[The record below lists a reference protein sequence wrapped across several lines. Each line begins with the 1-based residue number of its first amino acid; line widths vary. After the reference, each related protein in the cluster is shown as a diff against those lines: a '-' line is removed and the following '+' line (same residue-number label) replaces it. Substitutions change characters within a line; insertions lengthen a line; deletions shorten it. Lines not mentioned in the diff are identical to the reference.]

1 MIYIVTALS
10 QEALPIIRH
19 FKLKKNLNHNR
30 FDVYENEQIKL
41 IISGTGKIK
50 SAIATTY
57 LLLKDPPKK
66 SDKILNIGI
75 CGSVS
80 EKNKIGQINVIN
92 KIKDISS
99 DKIYY
104 PEILYTH
111 NFSESSLSTYEIP
124 ATKTNSKNSDKLIDM
139 EASGFFESAN
149 TFVLSH
155 NIIILKIVSDYLSNE
170 KFSGAFV
177 QSLIEK
183 NLPYMITILNQAR
196 KKTTIQ
202 APETEILDSKEFK
215 VFEDLSDNLQLS
227 TTQRFQVLD
236 MIKGHKIR
244 SGKTNLDLLKEYSK
258 NRKVNSKQET
268 KKVLDE
274 LKHKLEVI
282 PD

>member
-1 MIYIVTALS
+1 MIYLVIALN

-19 FKLKKNLNHNR
+19 FKLKKNLNHNK
-30 FDVYENEQIKL
+30 FDVYENDQIKL

-57 LLLKDPPKK
+57 ILLKEPPKK

-80 EKNKIGQINVIN
+80 EKNKIGQIQVIN
-92 KIKDISS
+92 KIEDNSS

-111 NFSESSLSTYEIP
+111 NFSESALTTYEVPIY
-124 ATKTNSKNSDKLIDM
+124 KSKHKNTDKLIDM

-149 TFVLSH
+149 MFVLSH
-155 NIIILKIVSDYLSNE
+155 NIIILKIVSDYLSDE

-183 NLPYMITILNQAR
+183 NIPYMITILNQAR

-215 VFEDLSDNLQLS
+215 VFEDLSDNLQLT

-244 SGKTNLDLLKEYSK
+244 SGKTDISLLKEYSK

-268 KKVLDE
+268 KKALDE
-274 LKHKLEVI
+274 LKQKLEVV